1 MAEKDNTRAS
11 RLTDWIILVF
21 VLMVMV
27 LLIVDLGT
35 NVMST
40 MERDRVPLSGKEFE
54 SPGVKSV
61 IPSIDHNHGQAEL
74 GVVNGRC
81 QKLLSRFLL
90 CSRDESCHT

>member
-21 VLMVMV
+21 VLVVMG

-40 MERDRVPLSGKEFE
+40 MERDRVPVSGKESE

-61 IPSIDHNHGQAEL
+61 IPSIDHT
-74 GVVNGRC
+74 
-81 QKLLSRFLL
+81 LLRQNWS
-90 CSRDESCHT
+90 S